1 MATLRNM
8 AKNSVHVITY
18 SNSMEP
24 IIPDGTAPRIDIEEQ
39 SKKLQW
45 LNENVKLCSG
55 SSITFW
61 AIFSIETMSFL
72 VSFLV
77 EIVIGLISMIL

>member
-24 IIPDGTAPRIDIEEQ
+24 IIPDRTTAVIDCGDKIQRWESLLTKPWWPIEH
-39 SKKLQW
+39 KTTL
-45 LNENVKLCSG
+45 
-55 SSITFW
+55 
-61 AIFSIETMSFL
+61 
-72 VSFLV
+72 
-77 EIVIGLISMIL
+77 